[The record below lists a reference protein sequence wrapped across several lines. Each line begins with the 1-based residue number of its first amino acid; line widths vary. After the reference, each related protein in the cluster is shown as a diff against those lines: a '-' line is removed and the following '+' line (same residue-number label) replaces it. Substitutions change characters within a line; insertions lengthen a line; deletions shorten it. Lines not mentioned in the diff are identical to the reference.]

1 MAVVVLDTDVISG
14 LIKKNLKDLAERASS
29 LRGFL

>member
-1 MAVVVLDTDVISG
+1 MEVNQT
-14 LIKKNLKDLAERASS
+14 KRQLKDLAERIAT

>member
-1 MAVVVLDTDVISG
+1 MTIETGILR
-14 LIKKNLKDLAERASS
+14 KNLKDLAERASS

>member
-1 MAVVVLDTDVISG
+1 VIASAMTIETG
-14 LIKKNLKDLAERASS
+14 LIRKNLKDLAERASS